1 MFFKKTINLMEP
13 KEVITKFAN
22 VSRSIAESELS
33 SIGMTIEQAKATMS
47 SYVIDGVR
55 FYQPNN

>member
-1 MFFKKTINLMEP
+1 MFFKETINLLEP
-13 KEVITKFAN
+13 KQVISKFSV

-33 SIGMTIEQAKATMS
+33 SVGMTIEQAKATMS